1 MARRKDSGEARSAG
15 AVAPE
20 TRLVY
25 EEAFWRDH
33 PGACLAGVD
42 EAGRG
47 CLAGSVVAGAVSI
60 DEGAIGAL
68 ARDALREVTDSKQLT
83 PARRERLYQV
93 LTTHPQIRWAVG
105 EASPE
110 EIDRLNILNATHLA
124 MARAVQGLS
133 PLPAHA
139 LVDGL
144 PVKHLPIG
152 HTAIVKGDARSLLIA
167 CASIVAKVT
176 RDHLCAEWD
185 KLYPG
190 YGFAQNKTYGTAQ
203 HVSALRE
210 LGACPIHRRSFEPVA
225 LVQEELGLQ
234 F

>member
-1 MARRKDSGEARSAG
+1 MRGAG
-15 AVAPE
+15 AEAPE

-25 EEAFWRDH
+25 EKAFWLKH

-47 CLAGSVVAGAVSI
+47 CLAGAVVAGAVSI
-60 DEGAIGAL
+60 HEAAIDAL
-68 ARDALREVTDSKQLT
+68 AKDALREVTDSKQLT
-83 PARRERLYQV
+83 PARRERLYKV

-105 EASPE
+105 MATPE
-110 EIDRLNILNATHLA
+110 EIDQLNILNATHVA
-124 MARAVQGLS
+124 MARAIQELS

-139 LVDGL
+139 LIDGL

-152 HTAIVKGDARSLLIA
+152 HTPIVKGDARSLLIA

-203 HVSALRE
+203 HLRALRE
-210 LGACPIHRRSFEPVA
+210 LGVCPIHRRSFEPVA
-225 LVQEELGLQ
+225 LVQEEFGLQ